1 MFPYLPDRTTRTF
14 LVFEGF
20 QKNMVPMLDDLGS
33 PACYYWLNTFDELQ
47 YLFVNLVGG
56 LRISRRDLLRCSSCP
71 LMGRKPANKWYL
83 DISWP
88 SVCAHVVIFP
98 SIKIS
103 ISVDHSRSKLLQT
116 TPILSLYRQEWR
128 KGLRAVLY
136 LCLGQFTGLVHR
148 GITLMDC
155 TETVPVSL
163 PKICLVVSNYTHAT
177 SLSHVFHV
185 MKTMNLP
192 ASTLKLFELPMTK
205 YTLTSKVW

>member
-1 MFPYLPDRTTRTF
+1 
-14 LVFEGF
+14 
-20 QKNMVPMLDDLGS
+20 MVPMLDDLGS

-56 LRISRRDLLRCSSCP
+56 LRILRRDLLRCSSCP

-103 ISVDHSRSKLLQT
+103 ISVDPSSFKLHQYYH
-116 TPILSLYRQEWR
+116 YRQEWR

-136 LCLGQFTGLVHR
+136 LCLGQFTGLAHR

-163 PKICLVVSNYTHAT
+163 PMIAWLYQTIHMPQVYLMSFMSWKQWIYPHPLSSFSNYPWQSIHWLQK
-177 SLSHVFHV
+177 SGKRGFSWRYMVSVILG
-185 MKTMNLP
+185 
-192 ASTLKLFELPMTK
+192 
-205 YTLTSKVW
+205 YTLLAGGQ

>member
-1 MFPYLPDRTTRTF
+1 
-14 LVFEGF
+14 
-20 QKNMVPMLDDLGS
+20 MVPMLDDLGS

-56 LRISRRDLLRCSSCP
+56 LRILRRDLLRCSSCP
-71 LMGRKPANKWYL
+71 LMGRKPTNKWYL

-103 ISVDHSRSKLLQT
+103 ISVDPSSFKLHQYYH
-116 TPILSLYRQEWR
+116 YRQEWR

-136 LCLGQFTGLVHR
+136 LCLGQFTGLAHR

-163 PKICLVVSNYTHAT
+163 PMIAWLYQTIHMPQVYLMSFMSWKQWIYPHPLSSFSNYPWQSIHWLQK
-177 SLSHVFHV
+177 SGKRGFSWRYMVSVILG
-185 MKTMNLP
+185 
-192 ASTLKLFELPMTK
+192 
-205 YTLTSKVW
+205 YTLLAGGQ